1 MANPSAGVL
10 VAIDYLNVAQ
20 RSGDVSVALEAVKS
34 SLSVLEG
41 ISGAAQPRMRLMVLK
56 NTLEALGSNR

>member
-34 SLSVLEG
+34 GLSVLEG
-41 ISGAAQPRMRLMVLK
+41 ISGAAQPRC
-56 NTLEALGSNR
+56 A